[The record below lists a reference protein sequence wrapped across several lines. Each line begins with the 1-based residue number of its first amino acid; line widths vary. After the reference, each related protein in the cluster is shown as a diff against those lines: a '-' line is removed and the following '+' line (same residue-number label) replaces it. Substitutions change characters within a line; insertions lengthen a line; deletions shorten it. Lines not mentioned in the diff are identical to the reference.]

1 MKVAVFALLMLAAL
15 SLCWLCY
22 TGLATEQTIFNCKQ
36 CGEESCPATTGSK
49 ELLPL
54 SAFGSPRF
62 PESVLNV
69 LTTFTDTVDAGQHF
83 KNPPGTSLLTTL
95 HAFGEPSFGAVLKN
109 HKDQTYWIL
118 LRGSKFY
125 RDWLAD
131 ARQHQEPYDC
141 GGHVHAGFLT
151 VLKSIRFAI
160 LKSLPEASLPCRV
173 LVTGHSLGAAV
184 ATLLALLLK
193 KDRPLANVSLMTSAC
208 PRVGDEAFCEL
219 MDARVPSHV
228 TLRNDADLVPTIPSA
243 VTVNFRNPFKP
254 FLYSRCGTVLLFNSN
269 WKSVS
274 NNHQIAVYLAFAQA
288 LARGSAGK
296 EENQSMEGYER
307 PAEEDAFFPE
317 PT

>member
-1 MKVAVFALLMLAAL
+1 MKVVVFALLMIAAL

-36 CGEESCPATTGSK
+36 CGEESCPDSTESK

-54 SAFGSPRF
+54 SEFGSPRF

-69 LTTFTDTVDAGQHF
+69 LTAFTDAVDAGQHF
-83 KNPPGTSLLTTL
+83 KNPPGTSLLRTL
-95 HAFGEPSFGAVLKN
+95 HVFGEPSFGAVIQN

-151 VLKSIRFAI
+151 VLKTIRFAT
-160 LKSLPEASLPCRV
+160 LKSLPEASRTCRV

-184 ATLLALLLK
+184 ATLLALFLK
-193 KDRPLANVSLMTSAC
+193 KERPLADVSLMTSAC

-219 MDARVPSHV
+219 MDAQVPSHV

-243 VTVNFRNPFKP
+243 VTVNFRNPYKP
-254 FLYSRCGTVLLFNSN
+254 FLYSRCGAVMLFNSN

-274 NNHQIAVYLAFAQA
+274 NNHQISVYLAFAQA
-288 LARGSAGK
+288 LARDSAG
-296 EENQSMEGYER
+296 EEGHER
-307 PAEEDAFFPE
+307 L
-317 PT
+317 

>member
-1 MKVAVFALLMLAAL
+1 MKLFVFALLMIAAL
-15 SLCWLCY
+15 GICWFFY

-36 CGEESCPATTGSK
+36 CGEESCPASTASK

-54 SAFGSPRF
+54 SGFGSPRF
-62 PESVLNV
+62 LESVLNV
-69 LTTFTDTVDAGQHF
+69 LTTFTDAVDAGQHF
-83 KNPPGTSLLTTL
+83 RSPPGTSFLRAL
-95 HAFGEPSFGAVLKN
+95 HIHGEPSFGVVLKN

-131 ARQHQEPYDC
+131 VRQHQEPYDC
-141 GGHVHAGFLT
+141 GGNVHAGFLQILET
-151 VLKSIRFAI
+151 IRFAT
-160 LKSLPEASLPCRV
+160 LKSLPDASVPCKV

-184 ATLLALLLK
+184 ATLLALWLK
-193 KDRPLANVSLMTSAC
+193 KERPLADVSLMTSAC

-219 MDARVPSHV
+219 VDDQVPRHV

-274 NNHQIAVYLAFAQA
+274 NNHQISVYLAFAQA
-288 LARGSAGK
+288 LARGGSAG
-296 EENQSMEGYER
+296 EEKNQDTKGYER
-307 PAEEDAFFPE
+307 PA
-317 PT
+317 

>member
-1 MKVAVFALLMLAAL
+1 MKVVVFALLMIAAL

-36 CGEESCPATTGSK
+36 CGEESCPVSTERK

-54 SAFGSPRF
+54 SEFGSPRF

-69 LTTFTDTVDAGQHF
+69 LTAFTDAVDAGQHF
-83 KNPPGTSLLTTL
+83 KNPPGTSLLRTL
-95 HAFGEPSFGAVLKN
+95 HVFGEPSFGAVIQN

-141 GGHVHAGFLT
+141 GGRVHAGFLT
-151 VLKSIRFAI
+151 VLKTIRFAT
-160 LKSLPEASLPCRV
+160 LQSLPEASRTCRV

-184 ATLLALLLK
+184 ATLLALFLK
-193 KDRPLANVSLMTSAC
+193 KERPLADVSLMTSAC

-243 VTVNFRNPFKP
+243 VTVNFRNPYKP
-254 FLYSRCGTVLLFNSN
+254 FLYSRCGAVMLFNSN

-274 NNHQIAVYLAFAQA
+274 NNHQISVYLAFAQA
-288 LARGSAGK
+288 LARDSAG
-296 EENQSMEGYER
+296 EEGHER
-307 PAEEDAFFPE
+307 L
-317 PT
+317 